1 MKAICCKPKFIF
13 LSVKR
18 NLIPLAFCIFTV
30 FLVIFSKSNLSAA
43 KSGLLLWAN
52 NVVPSLLPF
61 FIATELLSH
70 TNIVSKIGKLLNPI
84 MRPIF
89 NIPGCGAYAFIM
101 GIISG
106 YPIGAKI
113 VSNFKEE
120 GLCTN
125 EEAERMLAFTNN
137 SGPLFIIGTVGITFF
152 GNSLIGS
159 LLFIT
164 HLLACIS
171 VGICFRFWKCKNSS
185 KVKSSCHSFKS
196 TIQKVDNQNNSHNN
210 VHLSNLG
217 EVLSK
222 SIMSA
227 INSVVIIG
235 GFVVLFSVILSMLN
249 TSNILTV
256 ASQAFMP
263 ILKCFGI
270 TDTKFSTAFISGIIE
285 LTNGASLICNIPC
298 KAISINIILCA
309 FLLGFGGISI
319 LFQVFSIT
327 SKSNVSI
334 KPYIIGKL
342 LQAIFATIY
351 TLLFINCIPI
361 FNLNL

>member
-1 MKAICCKPKFIF
+1 MKAICSKPKFIF

-18 NLIPLAFCIFTV
+18 NLIPLAFCIFTI
-30 FLVIFSKSNLSAA
+30 FLVIFSKSNLTAA
-43 KSGLLLWAN
+43 KTGLVLWAN

-70 TNIVSKIGKLLNPI
+70 TNVVSKIGKLLNPI

-113 VSNFKEE
+113 VTNFKEE
-120 GLCTN
+120 GLCTS

-137 SGPLFIIGTVGITFF
+137 SGPLFIIGTVGVTLF
-152 GNSLIGS
+152 GNSLIGI

-171 VGICFRFWKCKNSS
+171 VGICFRFWKYKKITKIKVHYS
-185 KVKSSCHSFKS
+185 KSNIP
-196 TIQKVDNQNNSHNN
+196 TNTNN
-210 VHLSNLG
+210 VHFSNLG

-227 INSVVIIG
+227 INTVIMIG
-235 GFVVLFSVILSMLN
+235 GFVVLFSVILSILN
-249 TSNILTV
+249 TSNILDIIAQT
-256 ASQAFMP
+256 FNP
-263 ILKCFGI
+263 IFKVFGI
-270 TDTKFSTAFISGIIE
+270 TDFKFSTAFVSGIIE

-298 KAISINIILCA
+298 KTISINIILCA
-309 FLLGFGGISI
+309 FLLGVGGISI
-319 LFQVFSIT
+319 LFQVFSIA

-342 LQAIFATIY
+342 LQAFFASIY
-351 TLLFINCIPI
+351 TLIFISCFPI